1 MRLAIIVSH
10 PIQYYSPWFRH
21 IAEHMR
27 QEVEGTR
34 REARGQRPEDG
45 DPDSL
50 HAAELARRVAKRP
63 TDTSN
68 LQQNA
73 LRVFYLW
80 DFGVTEKT
88 DKGFGKVVKW
98 DVDLLEG
105 YDHELVPNVS
115 ARPGTDWFGG
125 LDNPGLS
132 QRVKAFA
139 PDAVLQFGYN
149 YKSLVNFDLRW
160 NTKRAPLLFRGD
172 SHLLA
177 EDGERGKG
185 QEAMGTRL
193 KRWMREI
200 GLRLLFRR
208 FACFL
213 AVGKANADYFRAHG
227 VPESK
232 IVRCPHV
239 VDNEFFRR
247 EPEDTR
253 GLKDEE
259 TKGLKDWE
267 SRGLRAELGIPEDE
281 LVFLF
286 AGKLEEKKQPGQL
299 LEAFLAA
306 DLPKATLLFVGSGEL
321 ESALKEKASHSRVF
335 ETAEGKLTRM
345 KGRISPL
352 GGADRTGQEC
362 SSPETPGFR
371 GESSEGEI
379 AEQESHSRAERDRQL
394 GELSEAVKLRGL
406 NTDGVR
412 AAAPTGLRGE
422 CSAPSD
428 LGARKGPSQ
437 KTEDCK
443 LTSDDCEHRVL
454 FLPFQNQSRMPL
466 VYRLGDAL
474 VLPSGYWETWGL
486 AVNEAQACGRPSL
499 VSDCVG
505 CARDIIREGEN
516 GMIFRTDDWGDCV
529 SVMGQMV
536 DAWSEET
543 KRPKDEESKGLG
555 SEKTKRQPSLRDGL
569 PCNQLIR
576 DEEPSVASRREAI
589 RAGAW
594 EFDTARGA
602 DALLRGI
609 RQTA

>member
-10 PIQYYSPWFRH
+10 PVQYYSPWFRH
-21 IAEHMR
+21 LAAAMGCALR
-27 QEVEGTR
+27 QEAIGERREVGGKEQEPSEANRRWPQGKR
-34 REARGQRPEDG
+34 REAEPRANQEARGG
-45 DPDSL
+45 LDSL
-50 HAAELARRVAKRP
+50 HAAELARRVAKRS

-68 LQQNA
+68 SEQNA

-88 DKGFGKVVKW
+88 DKKFGKAVKW

-105 YDHELVPNVS
+105 YDHEFVPNVS

-239 VDNEFFRR
+239 VDNEFFLQ
-247 EPEDTR
+247 EKKAGTR
-253 GLKDEE
+253 HEATGNRGE
-259 TKGLKDWE
+259 G
-267 SRGLRAELGIPEDE
+267 RGLREELGIPEDE

-286 AGKLEEKKQPGQL
+286 AGKLEEKKQPMEL

-306 DLPKATLLFVGSGEL
+306 DLPKATLLFVGSGGL
-321 ESALKEKASHSRVF
+321 ESALKERAKNFSHGWKKINTDIFS
-335 ETAEGKLTRM
+335 
-345 KGRISPL
+345 
-352 GGADRTGQEC
+352 GGD
-362 SSPETPGFR
+362 P
-371 GESSEGEI
+371 
-379 AEQESHSRAERDRQL
+379 
-394 GELSEAVKLRGL
+394 AVKSSSHQKTENCKL
-406 NTDGVR
+406 NTDNS
-412 AAAPTGLRGE
+412 RGN
-422 CSAPSD
+422 
-428 LGARKGPSQ
+428 
-437 KTEDCK
+437 
-443 LTSDDCEHRVL
+443 VV
-454 FLPFQNQSRMPL
+454 FLDFQNQSAMPD
-466 VYRLGDAL
+466 VYRTGDVL
-474 VLPSGYWETWGL
+474 VLPSKGRYETWGL
-486 AVNEAQACGRPSL
+486 AVNEAACCGLPAI
-499 VSDCVG
+499 VSSHVG
-505 CARDIIREGEN
+505 CGSDLIEDGATGWIFEAGNVAALQRAMEVAAANRERLAAMGETLKQ
-516 GMIFRTDDWGDCV
+516 RVT
-529 SVMGQMV
+529 
-536 DAWSEET
+536 
-543 KRPKDEESKGLG
+543 
-555 SEKTKRQPSLRDGL
+555 RQYSYQSA
-569 PCNQLIR
+569 N
-576 DEEPSVASRREAI
+576 E
-589 RAGAW
+589 
-594 EFDTARGA
+594 
-602 DALLRGI
+602 ALLAALNKLKPQRLLA
-609 RQTA
+609 TD

>member
-1 MRLAIIVSH
+1 
-10 PIQYYSPWFRH
+10 
-21 IAEHMR
+21 
-27 QEVEGTR
+27 
-34 REARGQRPEDG
+34 
-45 DPDSL
+45 
-50 HAAELARRVAKRP
+50 
-63 TDTSN
+63 

-132 QRVKAFA
+132 QRVKVFA

-200 GLRLLFRR
+200 GLRLHFRR

-239 VDNEFFRR
+239 VDNAFFIA
-247 EPEDTR
+247 EKNAGTR
-253 GLKDEE
+253 HEATGDKEE
-259 TKGLKDWE
+259 G
-267 SRGLRAELGIPEDE
+267 RGLREELGIPEDE

-321 ESALKEKASHSRVF
+321 ESALKEKAKGISH
-335 ETAEGKLTRM
+335 GWK
-345 KGRISPL
+345 KI
-352 GGADRTGQEC
+352 
-362 SSPETPGFR
+362 
-371 GESSEGEI
+371 
-379 AEQESHSRAERDRQL
+379 
-394 GELSEAVKLRGL
+394 
-406 NTDGVR
+406 NTDIF
-412 AAAPTGLRGE
+412 
-422 CSAPSD
+422 SAGDPAGKS
-428 LGARKGPSQ
+428 SSHQ
-437 KTEDCK
+437 ETENCQ
-443 LTSDDCEHRVL
+443 LTTDDSAHRVV
-454 FLPFQNQSRMPL
+454 FLEFQNQSRMPA
-466 VYRLGDAL
+466 VYGTGDVL
-474 VLPSGYWETWGL
+474 VLPSKGRYETWGL
-486 AVNEAQACGRPSL
+486 AVNEAACCGLPTI
-499 VSDCVG
+499 VSSHVG
-505 CARDIIREGEN
+505 CGPDLIEDGVTGWIFEAGNVLALKRALETAAANRHRLAAMGEALKQRVTREYSYQSATE
-516 GMIFRTDDWGDCV
+516 
-529 SVMGQMV
+529 
-536 DAWSEET
+536 
-543 KRPKDEESKGLG
+543 
-555 SEKTKRQPSLRDGL
+555 
-569 PCNQLIR
+569 
-576 DEEPSVASRREAI
+576 
-589 RAGAW
+589 
-594 EFDTARGA
+594 
-602 DALLRGI
+602 ALL
-609 RQTA
+609 AALNKL